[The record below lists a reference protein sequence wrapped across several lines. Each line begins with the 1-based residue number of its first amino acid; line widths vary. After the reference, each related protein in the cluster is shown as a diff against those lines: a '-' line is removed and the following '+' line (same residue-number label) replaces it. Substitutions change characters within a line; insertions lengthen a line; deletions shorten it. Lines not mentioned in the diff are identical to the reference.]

1 MRGRSAD
8 ESIYRGGTTT
18 APTNLRAAISF
29 QIPTRTIAD
38 FASLFHFFTVPM
50 SVVQGPRR
58 CQFQMT
64 SATDRRGDCFVPW
77 FFSSSIVVPLRV
89 SLYSRFQLPRRT
101 AFPSSP
107 LFRIALRRPSL
118 PSLHVIRRS
127 GAVKIK
133 LMSRGTRRLRLSR
146 GRIGLGAS
154 RGWSKFL
161 NE

>member
-29 QIPTRTIAD
+29 QLPTRTIAD

-77 FFSSSIVVPLRV
+77 FFSSSIVVSLRV

-118 PSLHVIRRS
+118 LPS
-127 GAVKIK
+127 
-133 LMSRGTRRLRLSR
+133 MSSADLEPSKSDLCHGGRG
-146 GRIGLGAS
+146 G
-154 RGWSKFL
+154 
-161 NE
+161 

>member
-29 QIPTRTIAD
+29 QLPTRTIAD

-64 SATDRRGDCFVPW
+64 SATDRRGD
-77 FFSSSIVVPLRV
+77 
-89 SLYSRFQLPRRT
+89 
-101 AFPSSP
+101 
-107 LFRIALRRPSL
+107 LFRFLVLFLLHRRPSPRL
-118 PSLHVIRRS
+118 PLFPLPASPSH
-127 GAVKIK
+127 
-133 LMSRGTRRLRLSR
+133 RLSFLSSFPDR
-146 GRIGLGAS
+146 PPPPQFAFPPCHPQIWS
-154 RGWSKFL
+154 RQNQTYVTGDAEVEAESRAHRTRS
-161 NE
+161 EPRMEQISE